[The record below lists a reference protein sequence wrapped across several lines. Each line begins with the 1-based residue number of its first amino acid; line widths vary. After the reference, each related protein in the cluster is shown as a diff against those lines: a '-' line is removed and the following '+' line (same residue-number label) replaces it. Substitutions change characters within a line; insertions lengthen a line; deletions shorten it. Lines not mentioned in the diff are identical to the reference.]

1 MWGRSGGRSAVS
13 ELGVNWLARLVNS
26 SFSLRTASVHRVD
39 SNSGRRL
46 LFTVCLY
53 TVYPLY
59 KHTCR
64 KKRLFP
70 QCLCSLVEVPSLI
83 CIFSRWWPAEIC
95 HPRAVPSNID
105 KMRHDVGE
113 FPVLFFGSNDYLWT
127 HQARVF
133 PYMEG
138 DVSSKDKMGKGVD
151 GTYKKGNFTL
161 TIPQAGRDF
170 YSWVHI
176 LVLSVWSIIMPA
188 CNPRSWG

>member
-1 MWGRSGGRSAVS
+1 MWVRHIAILYSSLQSRIVFSALQPS
-13 ELGVNWLARLVNS
+13 RGFFLV
-26 SFSLRTASVHRVD
+26 
-39 SNSGRRL
+39 
-46 LFTVCLY
+46 FT
-53 TVYPLY
+53 
-59 KHTCR
+59 
-64 KKRLFP
+64 FP
-70 QCLCSLVEVPSLI
+70 
-83 CIFSRWWPAEIC
+83 RWWPAEIC

-161 TIPQAGRDF
+161 LV
-170 YSWVHI
+170 SWASI
-176 LVLSVWSIIMPA
+176 DLCRLSICSLIYTLEQYVAAAIEFCRQVDPCESVFLKLTFT
-188 CNPRSWG
+188 

>member
-1 MWGRSGGRSAVS
+1 M
-13 ELGVNWLARLVNS
+13 L
-26 SFSLRTASVHRVD
+26 FSR
-39 SNSGRRL
+39 
-46 LFTVCLY
+46 
-53 TVYPLY
+53 
-59 KHTCR
+59 
-64 KKRLFP
+64 
-70 QCLCSLVEVPSLI
+70 CLCSLVEVSSLI
-83 CIFSRWWPAEIC
+83 CTIPRWWPAEIC

-161 TIPQAGRDF
+161 MIFQANRDF
-170 YSWVHI
+170 HS
-176 LVLSVWSIIMPA
+176 SVSALCSSSYNDSGCLKYCDA
-188 CNPRSWG
+188 CL